1 MFKDMTGEQ
10 LERIIESLPFDISF
24 IDASDRLKYWNR
36 HESRVFKRPYSAYDT
51 PVQKCHP
58 AKSVDKVER
67 IISDF
72 RAGTRDFA
80 EFWINL
86 RDMRLYIRYFPV
98 RNEKGE
104 YLGTLE
110 VAQEI
115 THIQQL
121 EGEKRLLDS

>member
-1 MFKDMTGEQ
+1 M
-10 LERIIESLPFDISF
+10 LEAMPADVSF
-24 IDASDRLKYWNR
+24 VDAEDKLRYWNR
-36 HESRVFKRPYSAYDT
+36 HESRVFKRPFSASGM

-72 RAGTRDFA
+72 KAGTRDVA
-80 EFWINL
+80 EFWIE
-86 RDMRLYIRYFPV
+86 MKGMKLYIRYFPV
-98 RNEKGE
+98 RNASGD

-115 THIQQL
+115 SRIQEL
-121 EGEKRLLDS
+121 KGEKRLLDE